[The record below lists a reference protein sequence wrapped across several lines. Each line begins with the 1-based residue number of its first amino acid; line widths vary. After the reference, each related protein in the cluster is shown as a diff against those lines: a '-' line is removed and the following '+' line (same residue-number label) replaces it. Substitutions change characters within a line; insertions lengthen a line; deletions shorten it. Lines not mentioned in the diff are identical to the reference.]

1 MTRRDLLAALSVGPL
16 VHAATEK
23 LPPAPPVAL
32 ARCQSYDEG
41 LDTTLATM
49 FDQLGGLGRVVKNK
63 TVTVKLNLTGSPA
76 LKFQGRPLGVTHYS
90 HPKMVG
96 AVAQLLVKAGA
107 KRVRFVE
114 SCWASGGPLE
124 EYMLDSGW
132 NVRQLKSISPNV
144 IFENTNALGSGK
156 KYHRF
161 KVPGEGAIFPAYDL
175 NRAYEDTDVMMSM
188 AKLKDHATCG
198 ITLAMKNMFGIT
210 PASIYG
216 DDAGKDE
223 ANESPTKGRVETCH
237 VGKRQPASCSPAE
250 SYKDSSREPG
260 YRMPRIVA
268 DLNAARPIDIA
279 LIDGIETVA
288 GGEGPWIRGIR
299 RVTPGLLLA
308 GFNAVTTDTVGTA
321 VMGYDPRAAKGSAPF
336 QKCDNTLLLAET
348 LGLGSADLKRI
359 EVRGVSI
366 AAAKYSF
373 IA

>member
-1 MTRRDLLAALSVGPL
+1 MEMTRRELITALSATGL
-16 VHAATEK
+16 ASAAPT
-23 LPPAPPVAL
+23 PPAPPVSL
-32 ARCQSYDEG
+32 AKCPSYDDG
-41 LDTTLATM
+41 LTQVLGTM
-49 FDQLGGLGRVVKNK
+49 FDQLGGLGRIVKNK

-96 AVAQLLVKAGA
+96 AVAHLLNKAGA

-114 SCWASGGPLE
+114 SAWATSGPLE

-132 NVRQLKSISPNV
+132 NVRQLKAIAPNIV
-144 IFENTNALGSGK
+144 FENTNALGTSK
-156 KYHRF
+156 TYQRF
-161 KVPGEGAIFPAYDL
+161 KVPGGGSIFPAFDL
-175 NRAYEDTDVMMSM
+175 NKAYEETDVFMSM

-198 ITLAMKNMFGIT
+198 ITLAMKNIFGIT

-216 DDAGKDE
+216 DDAGKNE
-223 ANESPTKGRVETCH
+223 PNESPTKGRVETCH
-237 VGKRQPASCSPAE
+237 NGKRQPSSCSPAE
-250 SYKDSSREPG
+250 INTESSRESG

-299 RVTPGLLLA
+299 RVTPGLLIA

-321 VMGYDPRAAKGSAPF
+321 VMGYDPRAPKGVAPF
-336 QKCDNTLLLAET
+336 LKCDNTLLLAEG
-348 LGLGSADLKRI
+348 LGLGSADLKKI
-359 EVRGVSI
+359 EVRGI
-366 AAAKYSF
+366 TIEAAKYRF
-373 IA
+373 AV

>member
-1 MTRRDLLAALSVGPL
+1 MKMTRRELIAALSATGL
-16 VHAATEK
+16 ASAA
-23 LPPAPPVAL
+23 PMPAAPPVSL
-32 ARCQSYDEG
+32 AKCQSYDDDLTEVLG
-41 LDTTLATM
+41 TM

-96 AVAQLLVKAGA
+96 AVAHLLTKAGA

-114 SCWASGGPLE
+114 SAWATAGPLE

-132 NVRQLKSISPNV
+132 NVRQLKSIAPN
-144 IFENTNALGSGK
+144 ILFENTNALGTGK
-156 KYHRF
+156 TYQRF
-161 KVPGEGAIFPAYDL
+161 KVPGGGSIFPAFDL
-175 NRAYEDTDVMMSM
+175 NKAYEETDVFVSM

-198 ITLAMKNMFGIT
+198 ITLSMKNIFGTT

-223 ANESPTKGRVETCH
+223 PNESPTKGRVETCH
-237 VGKRQPASCSPAE
+237 NGKRQPSSCSPAE
-250 SYKDSSREPG
+250 INTESSRDSG

-299 RVTPGLLLA
+299 RVTPGLLIA
-308 GFNAVTTDTVGTA
+308 GFNAVTTDTVGAA
-321 VMGYDPRAAKGSAPF
+321 VMGYDPRAPKGVAPF
-336 QKCDNTLLLAET
+336 VKCDNTLLLAEG

-359 EVRGVSI
+359 EVRGLTI
-366 AAAKYSF
+366 DAAKYRF
-373 IA
+373 AP

>member
-1 MTRRDLLAALSVGPL
+1 MEMTRRELIAALSATGL
-16 VHAATEK
+16 ASAAPT
-23 LPPAPPVAL
+23 PPAPPVSL
-32 ARCQSYDEG
+32 AKCQSYDDD
-41 LDTTLATM
+41 LTTVLGTM

-96 AVAQLLVKAGA
+96 AVAHLLTKAGA

-114 SCWASGGPLE
+114 SAWATAGPLE

-132 NVRQLKSISPNV
+132 NVRQLKSIAPSIV
-144 IFENTNALGSGK
+144 FENTNALGTSK
-156 KYHRF
+156 TYQRF
-161 KVPGEGAIFPAYDL
+161 KVPSGGSIFPAFDL
-175 NRAYEDTDVMMSM
+175 NKAYEETDVFMSM

-198 ITLAMKNMFGIT
+198 ITLAMKNIFGIT

-216 DDAGKDE
+216 DDAGKNE
-223 ANESPTKGRVETCH
+223 PNESPTKGRVETCH
-237 VGKRQPASCSPAE
+237 NGKRQPSSCSPAE
-250 SYKDSSREPG
+250 INTESSRESG

-299 RVTPGLLLA
+299 RVTPGLLIA
-308 GFNAVTTDTVGTA
+308 GFNAVTTDTIGAA
-321 VMGYDPRAAKGSAPF
+321 VMGYDPRAPKGAAPF
-336 QKCDNTLLLAET
+336 VKCDNMLILAEG
-348 LGLGSADLKRI
+348 LGLGSADLKKI
-359 EVRGVSI
+359 EVMGLTI
-366 AAAKYSF
+366 DTAKYRF
-373 IA
+373 AL

>member
-1 MTRRDLLAALSVGPL
+1 MEMTRRELIAALSATGL
-16 VHAATEK
+16 ASAAPT
-23 LPPAPPVAL
+23 PPAPPVSL
-32 ARCQSYDEG
+32 AKCQSYDDG
-41 LDTTLATM
+41 LTQVLNTM

-96 AVAQLLVKAGA
+96 AVAHLLTKAGA

-114 SCWASGGPLE
+114 SAWATSGPLE

-132 NVRQLKSISPNV
+132 NVRQLKSIAPNIV
-144 IFENTNALGSGK
+144 FENTNALGTGK
-156 KYHRF
+156 TYQRF
-161 KVPGEGAIFPAYDL
+161 KVPGGGSIFPAFDL
-175 NRAYEDTDVMMSM
+175 NKAYEETDVFMSM

-198 ITLAMKNMFGIT
+198 ITLAMKNIFGIT

-216 DDAGKDE
+216 DDAGKNE
-223 ANESPTKGRVETCH
+223 PNESPTKGRVETCH
-237 VGKRQPASCSPAE
+237 NGKRQPSSCSPAE
-250 SYKDSSREPG
+250 INTESSRESG

-299 RVTPGLLLA
+299 RVTPGLLIA
-308 GFNAVTTDTVGTA
+308 GFNAVTTDTVGAA
-321 VMGYDPRAAKGSAPF
+321 VMGYDPRAPKGASPF
-336 QKCDNTLLLAET
+336 VKCDNTLLLAEG
-348 LGLGSADLKRI
+348 LGLGSADLKKI
-359 EVRGVSI
+359 EVRGLTI
-366 AAAKYSF
+366 DAAKYRF
-373 IA
+373 AL

>member
-1 MTRRDLLAALSVGPL
+1 MEMTRRELIAALSATGL
-16 VHAATEK
+16 ASAAPT
-23 LPPAPPVAL
+23 PPAPPVSL
-32 ARCQSYDEG
+32 AKCQSYDDG
-41 LDTTLATM
+41 LTQVLNTM

-96 AVAQLLVKAGA
+96 AVAHLLTKAGA

-114 SCWASGGPLE
+114 SAWATSGPLE

-132 NVRQLKSISPNV
+132 NVRQLKSIAPNIV
-144 IFENTNALGSGK
+144 FENTNALGTGK
-156 KYHRF
+156 TYQRF
-161 KVPGEGAIFPAYDL
+161 KVPGGGSIFPAFDL
-175 NRAYEDTDVMMSM
+175 NKAYEETDVFMSM

-198 ITLAMKNMFGIT
+198 ITLAMKNIFGIT

-216 DDAGKDE
+216 DDAGKNE
-223 ANESPTKGRVETCH
+223 PNESPTKGRVETCH
-237 VGKRQPASCSPAE
+237 NGKRQPSSCSPAE
-250 SYKDSSREPG
+250 INAESSRESG

-299 RVTPGLLLA
+299 RVTPGLLIA
-308 GFNAVTTDTVGTA
+308 GFNAVTTDTVGAA
-321 VMGYDPRAAKGSAPF
+321 VMGYDPRAPKGVAPF
-336 QKCDNTLLLAET
+336 VKCDNTLLLAEG
-348 LGLGSADLKRI
+348 LGLGSADLKKI
-359 EVRGVSI
+359 EVRGLTI
-366 AAAKYSF
+366 DAAKYRF
-373 IA
+373 AL

>member
-1 MTRRDLLAALSVGPL
+1 MTRRDLLAALSAAPL
-16 VHAATEK
+16 SHSATEK
-23 LPPAPPVAL
+23 SPPAPPVAL
-32 ARCQSYDEG
+32 AKCASYDDG
-41 LDTTLATM
+41 LTETLSTM

-96 AVAQLLVKAGA
+96 AVAYLLTKAGA

-114 SCWASGGPLE
+114 SAWASSGPLE

-144 IFENTNALGSGK
+144 IFENTNALGSSK

-161 KVPGEGAIFPAYDL
+161 AVPGGGSIFPAYDL
-175 NRAYEDTDVMMSM
+175 NTAYDETDVMMSM

-198 ITLAMKNMFGIT
+198 ITLSMKNMFGIT

-216 DDAGKDE
+216 DDAGKTDP
-223 ANESPTKGRVETCH
+223 NESPTKGRVDTCH
-237 VGKRQPASCSPAE
+237 VGKRQPAACSPAE
-250 SYKDSSREPG
+250 KNSASSRDPG
-260 YRMPRIVA
+260 HRMPRIVA

-299 RVTPGLLLA
+299 RVTPGLLVA

-321 VMGYDPRAAKGSAPF
+321 VMGYDPRAPKGVAPF
-336 QKCDNTLLLAET
+336 QKCDNTLLLAES
-348 LGLGSADLKRI
+348 LGLGSADLKKI
-359 EVRGVSI
+359 EVRGISI
-366 AAAKYSF
+366 YVAKYSF
-373 IA
+373 SG

>member
-1 MTRRDLLAALSVGPL
+1 MTRRDLLAALSAAPFA
-16 VHAATEK
+16 HSATEK
-23 LPPAPPVAL
+23 SPPAPPVAL
-32 ARCQSYDEG
+32 AKCASYDDG
-41 LDTTLATM
+41 LTETLSTM

-96 AVAQLLVKAGA
+96 TVAYLLTKAGA

-114 SCWASGGPLE
+114 SAWASSGPLE

-144 IFENTNALGSGK
+144 IFENTNALGSSK
-156 KYHRF
+156 KYHRVT
-161 KVPGEGAIFPAYDL
+161 VPGGGSIFPAYDL
-175 NRAYEDTDVMMSM
+175 NTAYDETDVMMSM

-198 ITLAMKNMFGIT
+198 ITLSMKNMFGIT

-216 DDAGKDE
+216 DDAGRNDP
-223 ANESPTKGRVETCH
+223 NESPTKGRVDTCH
-237 VGKRQPASCSPAE
+237 VGKRQPAACSPAE
-250 SYKDSSREPG
+250 KNSASSRDPG
-260 YRMPRIVA
+260 YRMPRIVV

-299 RVTPGLLLA
+299 RVTPGLLVA

-321 VMGYDPRAAKGSAPF
+321 VMGYDPRATKGVAPF
-336 QKCDNTLLLAET
+336 QKCDNTLLLAES
-348 LGLGSADLKRI
+348 LGLGSADLKKI
-359 EVRGVSI
+359 EVRGISI
-366 AAAKYSF
+366 SGAKYSF
-373 IA
+373 SG

>member
-1 MTRRDLLAALSVGPL
+1 MEMTRRELITALSATGL
-16 VHAATEK
+16 ASAAPT
-23 LPPAPPVAL
+23 PPAPPVSL
-32 ARCQSYDEG
+32 AKCPSYDDDLTQVLG
-41 LDTTLATM
+41 TM
-49 FDQLGGLGRVVKNK
+49 FDQLGGLGRIVKNK

-96 AVAQLLVKAGA
+96 AVAHLLNKAGA

-114 SCWASGGPLE
+114 SAWATSGPLE

-132 NVRQLKSISPNV
+132 NVRQLKAIAPNIV
-144 IFENTNALGSGK
+144 FENTNALGTSK
-156 KYHRF
+156 TYPRF
-161 KVPGEGAIFPAYDL
+161 KVPGGGSIFPAFDL
-175 NRAYEDTDVMMSM
+175 NKAYEETDVFMSM

-198 ITLAMKNMFGIT
+198 ITLAMKNIFGIT

-216 DDAGKDE
+216 DDAGKNE
-223 ANESPTKGRVETCH
+223 PNESPTKGRVETCH
-237 VGKRQPASCSPAE
+237 NGKRQPSSCSPAE
-250 SYKDSSREPG
+250 INTESSRESG

-299 RVTPGLLLA
+299 RVTPGLLIA

-321 VMGYDPRAAKGSAPF
+321 VMGYDPRAPKGVAPF
-336 QKCDNTLLLAET
+336 LKCDNTLLLAEG
-348 LGLGSADLKRI
+348 LGLGSADLKKI
-359 EVRGVSI
+359 EVRGI
-366 AAAKYSF
+366 TIEAAKYRF
-373 IA
+373 AV

>member
-1 MTRRDLLAALSVGPL
+1 MEMTRRELIAALSATGL
-16 VHAATEK
+16 ASAAPT
-23 LPPAPPVAL
+23 PPAPPVSL
-32 ARCQSYDEG
+32 AKCQSYDDG
-41 LDTTLATM
+41 LTQVLNTM

-96 AVAQLLVKAGA
+96 AVAHLLTKAGA

-114 SCWASGGPLE
+114 SAWATAGPLE

-132 NVRQLKSISPNV
+132 NVRQLKSIAPNIV
-144 IFENTNALGSGK
+144 FENTNALGTGK
-156 KYHRF
+156 TYQRF
-161 KVPGEGAIFPAYDL
+161 KVPGGGSIFPAFDL
-175 NRAYEDTDVMMSM
+175 NKAYEETDVFMSM

-198 ITLAMKNMFGIT
+198 ITLAMKNIFGIT

-216 DDAGKDE
+216 DDAGKNE
-223 ANESPTKGRVETCH
+223 PNESPTKGRVETCH
-237 VGKRQPASCSPAE
+237 NGKRQPSSCSPAE
-250 SYKDSSREPG
+250 INTESSRESG

-299 RVTPGLLLA
+299 RVTPGLLIA
-308 GFNAVTTDTVGTA
+308 GFNAVTTDTVGAA
-321 VMGYDPRAAKGSAPF
+321 VMGYDPRAPKGVAPF
-336 QKCDNTLLLAET
+336 VKCDNTLLLAEG
-348 LGLGSADLKRI
+348 LGLGSADLKKI
-359 EVRGVSI
+359 EVRGLTI
-366 AAAKYSF
+366 DAAKYRF
-373 IA
+373 AL

>member
-1 MTRRDLLAALSVGPL
+1 MTRRDLLAALSAAPL
-16 VHAATEK
+16 AHTATEK
-23 LPPAPPVAL
+23 SPPAPPVAL
-32 ARCQSYDEG
+32 AKCTSYDDG
-41 LDTTLATM
+41 LTETLATM
-49 FDQLGGLGRVVKNK
+49 FDQLGGLGRVVNNK

-96 AVAQLLVKAGA
+96 AVAYLLTKAGA

-114 SCWASGGPLE
+114 SAWASSGPLE

-144 IFENTNALGSGK
+144 IFENTNALGSSK

-161 KVPGEGAIFPAYDL
+161 VVPGGGSIFPAYDL
-175 NRAYEDTDVMMSM
+175 NTAYEETDVMMSM

-198 ITLAMKNMFGIT
+198 ITLSMKNMFGIT

-216 DDAGKDE
+216 DDAGKNDP
-223 ANESPTKGRVETCH
+223 NESPTKGRVDTCH
-237 VGKRQPASCSPAE
+237 VGKRQPAACSPAE
-250 SYKDSSREPG
+250 KNPASNRDSG

-299 RVTPGLLLA
+299 RVTPGLLVA

-321 VMGYDPRAAKGSAPF
+321 VMGYDPRAPKGVAPF
-336 QKCDNTLLLAET
+336 LKCDNTLLLAES
-348 LGLGSADLKRI
+348 LGLGSADLKKI
-359 EVRGVSI
+359 EVRGISI
-366 AAAKYSF
+366 SGAKYSF
-373 IA
+373 SG